1 MQRSSVCDG
10 RRYGD
15 TDLSDARYDTG
26 SPDARVDTD
35 TTRAQVEPLAA
46 LAAVF
51 AVCVGLALYAGVLS
65 SVTPETSR
73 DLASPTLDR
82 VHDRLSTGG
91 VAVPE
96 RLDAAQLAG
105 PDGYDL
111 NVSLTAD
118 DRRWTV
124 GPEPPGTT
132 ADTASRSAGIRFAP
146 GRVAPG
152 RLRVV
157 VWS

>member
-1 MQRSSVCDG
+1 MRRSSACDG
-10 RRYGD
+10 APCGD
-15 TDLSDARYDTG
+15 GTDSTDARFEAG
-26 SPDARVDTD
+26 P
-35 TTRAQVEPLAA
+35 TRAQVEPLAA

-65 SVTPETSR
+65 SATPETSR
-73 DLASPTLDR
+73 DLAAPTLDR

-96 RLDAAQLAG
+96 RLDAAQSAG

-118 DRRWTV
+118 DRRWAV
-124 GPEPPGTT
+124 GPTPPGTA
-132 ADTASRSAGIRFAP
+132 ADAASRSAGIRVTP

>member
-1 MQRSSVCDG
+1 MSRSSVRDG
-10 RRYGD
+10 AVSVD
-15 TDLSDARYDTG
+15 DSDVR
-26 SPDARVDTD
+26 
-35 TTRAQVEPLAA
+35 RAQVEPLAA

-73 DLASPTLDR
+73 DLAGPTLDR

-91 VAVPE
+91 VGVPA
-96 RLDAAQLAG
+96 RLDAAADAG
-105 PDGYDL
+105 PEGYDL
-111 NVSLTAD
+111 NVSLAAD
-118 DRRWTV
+118 DRRWTL
-124 GPEPPGTT
+124 GPNPPPGVD
-132 ADTASRSAGIRFAP
+132 DTASRPTGVRVAA
-146 GRVAPG
+146 GRVHSG

>member
-1 MQRSSVCDG
+1 MSRSSACDESVCDD
-10 RRYGD
+10 D
-15 TDLSDARYDTG
+15 TDRA
-26 SPDARVDTD
+26 
-35 TTRAQVEPLAA
+35 RAQVEPLAA

-73 DLASPTLDR
+73 DLAEPTLDR

-91 VAVPE
+91 ILVPDRLGSARAV
-96 RLDAAQLAG
+96 G

-111 NVSLTAD
+111 NLSVTAD
-118 DRRWTV
+118 DRRWSV
-124 GPEPPGTT
+124 GPAPPVTA
-132 ADTASRSAGIRFAP
+132 ADTASRATGVRVTP
-146 GRVAPG
+146 GRVASG

>member
-1 MQRSSVCDG
+1 MSRSSVCDAVS
-10 RRYGD
+10 GD
-15 TDLSDARYDTG
+15 DGDPG
-26 SPDARVDTD
+26 
-35 TTRAQVEPLAA
+35 RAQVEPLAA

-51 AVCVGLALYAGVLS
+51 AVCVGLTLYAGVLS
-65 SVTPETSR
+65 SVTPGTSR
-73 DLASPTLDR
+73 DLAEPTLDR

-91 VAVPE
+91 VGVPA
-96 RLDAAQLAG
+96 RLDTAAHAG

-118 DRRWTV
+118 DRRWTL
-124 GPEPPGTT
+124 GPSPPPGV
-132 ADTASRSAGIRFAP
+132 ADTASRSTGVRVAA
-146 GRVAPG
+146 GRVRPG

>member
-1 MQRSSVCDG
+1 MSRSSARDG
-10 RRYGD
+10 A
-15 TDLSDARYDTG
+15 LSSDSA
-26 SPDARVDTD
+26 
-35 TTRAQVEPLAA
+35 RAQVEPLAA

-51 AVCVGLALYAGVLS
+51 AICVGLALYAGVLS
-65 SVTPETSR
+65 SVTPGTGRE
-73 DLASPTLDR
+73 LADPTLDR

-96 RLDAAQLAG
+96 RLDAAQAVG

-111 NVSLTAD
+111 NVSLAAD
-118 DRRWTV
+118 DRQWGV
-124 GPEPPGTT
+124 GPTPPPGA
-132 ADTASRSAGIRFAP
+132 ADTASRSTGVRVTP